1 METGQK
7 YILLA
12 TSFVLGL
19 FWFSISLRL
28 MSMGADV
35 WGYSALTLGLLCVF
49 GFIAVMVDYD

>member
-19 FWFSISLRL
+19 FYLSISLYL
-28 MSMGADV
+28 MGIGADA
-35 WGYSALTLGLLCVF
+35 WGYSALTLCGVCVF